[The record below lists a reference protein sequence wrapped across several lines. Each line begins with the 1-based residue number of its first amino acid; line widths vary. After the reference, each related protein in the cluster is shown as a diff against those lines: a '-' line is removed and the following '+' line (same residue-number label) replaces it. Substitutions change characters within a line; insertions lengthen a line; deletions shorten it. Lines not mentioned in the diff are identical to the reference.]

1 MEGFVRAFST
11 QQGDILQISF
21 SEETNLLSKEAIS
34 HIGDIKLMGIELLRG
49 KGTNTIGANV
59 LHYIEESVSEVFSLC
74 NNVMIVYY
82 CDFIS
87 PIPKT
92 NKNAMP
98 PQEYRSRLF
107 ENMFRRYIK
116 QKRIRDIRL
125 SVITVSGIDETYYF
139 HLIYRDTHAMQASI
153 IGSDIKDGYSK

>member
-1 MEGFVRAFST
+1 MEGFVRVFST

-34 HIGDIKLMGIELLRG
+34 HIGDIKLMGIELLRV
-49 KGTNTIGANV
+49 KGTNTIGTNV
-59 LHYIEESVSEVFSLC
+59 LHYIEESVSEVLSLC
-74 NNVMIVYY
+74 SNAMIVYY

-116 QKRIRDIRL
+116 QN
-125 SVITVSGIDETYYF
+125 
-139 HLIYRDTHAMQASI
+139 
-153 IGSDIKDGYSK
+153 

>member
-34 HIGDIKLMGIELLRG
+34 HLGDIKLVGIELLRV
-49 KGTNTIGANV
+49 KGTNTIGTNV

-116 QKRIRDIRL
+116 HNRIRDIRL
-125 SVITVSGIDETYYF
+125 SVITISGIDETYYF

-153 IGSDIKDGYSK
+153 ISNDIKEGYSK